1 VYSAIVTFLV
11 LGLVLLASGA
21 ARGQSERASL
31 EDSRTLE
38 LVDQVKGV
46 IRRAEK
52 SRNVDPSV
60 VGQLKELVARYDW
73 PWRMRLF
80 YDDFSDGDYTR
91 NPVWT
96 VSRGDFW
103 VTRGLGLRTVAGA
116 QPLVRWGAPERWR
129 KLSRFSSLESLRD
142 VLKDFAEPVSSLPP
156 LRDTEARAQISTR
169 LALGNAFAIKLR
181 MISRERPEPG
191 SRLEFGPFRGSEQA
205 WGFRV
210 TYHPGERSRI
220 EMLRVSPGRSA
231 IVASFNG
238 PVDLE
243 DGRAHDFDWRRDNE
257 GNMLLLLDGNELI
270 RAVDRTVNDFFDGF
284 TIANTGGDYTFEQV
298 EIFGTS
304 R

>member
-1 VYSAIVTFLV
+1 VYSTIVAILV
-11 LGLVLLASGA
+11 LGLALFASKS

-38 LVDQVKGV
+38 LVDQMKEV

-52 SRNVDPSV
+52 SRNADPSL
-60 VGQLKELVARYDW
+60 VGQLKELVRRYDW
-73 PWRMRLF
+73 PWRMRLL

-96 VSRGDFW
+96 VSRGEFW
-103 VTRGLGLRTVAGA
+103 VTRGLGLRTVVGA
-116 QPLVRWGAPERWR
+116 QPLARWGAPDRWS
-129 KLSRFSSLESLRD
+129 KFSRFSSLESLRD
-142 VLKDFAEPVSSLPP
+142 VLKDFAEPISSFPQ
-156 LRDTEARAQISTR
+156 LRVTEARAQISTR

-181 MISRERPEPG
+181 IISRARPEAG
-191 SRLEFGPFRGSEQA
+191 SRLEFGPFRGSEPA

-220 EMLRVSPGRSA
+220 ELLRISPGRSA
-231 IVASFNG
+231 IVASFEG

-257 GNMLLLLDGNELI
+257 GNMLVLLDGNELI

>member
-1 VYSAIVTFLV
+1 MYSTIVAFLV
-11 LGLVLLASGA
+11 LGLVLLAPES

-31 EDSRTLE
+31 EDGRTLE
-38 LVDQVKGV
+38 LVDQVKEV
-46 IRRAEK
+46 IRRAERN
-52 SRNVDPSV
+52 RNVDPHV
-60 VGQLKELVARYDW
+60 VDQLKELVRRYDW
-73 PWRMRLF
+73 PWRIRLL
-80 YDDFSDGDYTR
+80 YEDFSDGDYTR

-96 VSRGDFW
+96 VSRGNLW
-103 VTRGLGLRTVAGA
+103 VTRGLGLRTVVGA
-116 QPLVRWGAPERWR
+116 QPLVKWGAPERWS
-129 KLSRFSSLESLRD
+129 KVSRFSSPESLRD
-142 VLKDFAEPVSSLPP
+142 VLKDFAEPVSSLPQ

-191 SRLEFGPFRGSEQA
+191 ARLEFGPFRGSEQA

-220 EMLRVSPGRSA
+220 ELLRISPGRSA
-231 IVASFNG
+231 IIASFDG
-238 PVDLE
+238 PADLE

-257 GNMLLLLDGNELI
+257 GNMLVLLDGNELI

-284 TIANTGGDYTFEQV
+284 TIANTGGDYTFEQI
-298 EIFGTS
+298 EIFGIS